1 MVLRA
6 SVTSEQS
13 ASSAFVTPNAWKAHV
28 MAVETLSQSIDIPR
42 SFQLKDEIHYIPRYP
57 VRELEKGA

>member
-13 ASSAFVTPNAWKAHV
+13 GLVCLYCSRDETSRKIPNTRKAHLR
-28 MAVETLSQSIDIPR
+28 AVETLSQSIDIPR
-42 SFQLKDEIHYIPRYP
+42 SFQPKDEMAATS
-57 VRELEKGA
+57 E